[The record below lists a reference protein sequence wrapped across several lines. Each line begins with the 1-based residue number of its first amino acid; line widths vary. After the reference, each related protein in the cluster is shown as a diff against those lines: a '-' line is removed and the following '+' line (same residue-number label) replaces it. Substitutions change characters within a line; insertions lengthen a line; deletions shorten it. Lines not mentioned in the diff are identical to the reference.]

1 MASSVK
7 REQTLDKFF
16 CGMTFSAATLV
27 LVIIISIFV
36 SLFRESLPA
45 IETFGFYRFI
55 SSTTWDPVKEVFGAA
70 TTLYGTLVTTLL
82 ALIMAIPVSLG
93 IAVFITELCPKALKP
108 IFGTAIELLAAI
120 PSIIYGMWGLFTFA
134 PLMGEYVEPFLQQ
147 IFEPIPLI
155 GHLFSGLPLG
165 IDILTTSII
174 LSIMI
179 TPFIASIVR
188 DTFALTPVQLKE
200 SAYGIGATRW
210 EVIKDIMIPYSKAGI
225 YGSVIIAMGRAL
237 GETMAVAFVLGN
249 KHAIAT
255 SLFDASAT
263 ITVTLANEFTE
274 ADSDLY
280 LSSLFYLALILLVM
294 NFLVLAIAKTFLA
307 RRKEI

>member
-1 MASSVK
+1 M
-7 REQTLDKFF
+7 
-16 CGMTFSAATLV
+16 LV
-27 LVIIISIFV
+27 LIIIVSIFV

-45 IETFGFYRFI
+45 IETFGFYHFV
-55 SSTTWDPVKEVFGAA
+55 SSTTWDPVTEVFGAA

-82 ALIMAIPVSLG
+82 ALVMAIPVSLG
-93 IAVFITELCPKALKP
+93 IAIFITELCPKTLKP

-155 GHLFSGLPLG
+155 GQLFRGLPLG

-210 EVIKDIMIPYSKAGI
+210 EVIRDIMIPHSKAGI

-255 SLFDASAT
+255 SFFDASAT

-280 LSSLFYLALILLVM
+280 LSSLFYLALILLAM
-294 NFLVLAIAKTFLA
+294 NFLVLAVAKTFLA
-307 RRKEI
+307 RRREV

>member
-1 MASSVK
+1 MVDNN
-7 REQTLDKFF
+7 RQQQWLERIF
-16 CGMTFSAATLV
+16 AATTFLAAFLV
-27 LVIIISIFV
+27 LAVIVSIFL

-45 IETFGFYRFI
+45 MEKFGLWGFI
-55 SSTTWDPVKEVFGAA
+55 SSTEWDPVGEVFGAA
-70 TTLYGTLVTTLL
+70 TTLYGTLVTTAL
-82 ALIMAIPVSLG
+82 ALIMAIPLSMG
-93 IAVFITELCPKALKP
+93 IAIFIAELCPPVLRPLIA
-108 IFGTAIELLAAI
+108 TATELLAAI

-134 PLMGEYVEPFLQQ
+134 PLMAEYVEPALQRT
-147 IFEPIPLI
+147 FGAIPLL
-155 GHLFSGLPLG
+155 GKLFSGVPLG

-179 TPFIASIVR
+179 TPFIASIAR
-188 DTFALTPVQLKE
+188 DTFALTPPQLKE

-210 EVIKDIMIPYSKAGI
+210 EVIRDVMIPHAKTGI
-225 YGSVIIAMGRAL
+225 FGGIIIAMGRAL

-249 KHAIAT
+249 RHAIAT

-280 LSSLFYLALILLVM
+280 LSALFYLALILLSM
-294 NFLVLAIAKTFLA
+294 NFIVLALAKTVLA
-307 RRKEI
+307 RSKQG

>member
-1 MASSVK
+1 
-7 REQTLDKFF
+7 
-16 CGMTFSAATLV
+16 
-27 LVIIISIFV
+27 
-36 SLFRESLPA
+36 
-45 IETFGFYRFI
+45 
-55 SSTTWDPVKEVFGAA
+55 
-70 TTLYGTLVTTLL
+70 
-82 ALIMAIPVSLG
+82 
-93 IAVFITELCPKALKP
+93 
-108 IFGTAIELLAAI
+108 
-120 PSIIYGMWGLFTFA
+120 
-134 PLMGEYVEPFLQQ
+134 MGEYVEPFLQK
-147 IFEPIPLI
+147 IFSPIPII
-155 GHLFSGLPLG
+155 GQLFTGVPLG

-210 EVIKDIMIPYSKAGI
+210 EVIKDVIIPHAKTGI
-225 YGSVIIAMGRAL
+225 FGSIIIAMGRAL

-274 ADSDLY
+274 ADTDLY
-280 LSSLFYLALILLVM
+280 LSSLFYLSLILLGM
-294 NFLVLAIAKTFLA
+294 NFLLLAIAKTFLA
-307 RRKEI
+307 RKGKG